1 MLNLD
6 DLLAAN
12 LACRLSLIGPATLK
26 QLLVELDA
34 QASPGSL
41 IPTLRVR
48 GLAPDRAQQL
58 EHATR
63 QRRAQL
69 ETQYFLALA
78 RARGAVDPSTLQA
91 LSQQQAHDG
100 YRWSLA
106 DQLVSRGFLSLEA
119 CRALT
124 GEAAHQ
130 MHQREQQLLHE
141 NRRQG
146 YALVLETGT
155 TSGRHLAATASG
167 SASGPSSA
175 KTWMSKLPSV
185 ASRMKFAIV
194 SAAP

>member
-69 ETQYFLALA
+69 ET
-78 RARGAVDPSTLQA
+78 
-91 LSQQQAHDG
+91 
-100 YRWSLA
+100 
-106 DQLVSRGFLSLEA
+106 
-119 CRALT
+119 
-124 GEAAHQ
+124 
-130 MHQREQQLLHE
+130 
-141 NRRQG
+141 
-146 YALVLETGT
+146 
-155 TSGRHLAATASG
+155 
-167 SASGPSSA
+167 
-175 KTWMSKLPSV
+175 
-185 ASRMKFAIV
+185 
-194 SAAP
+194 